1 LFTNTEALLQYAC
14 GRTSSLILK
23 TTRSEELI
31 SDSKTGAPRLM
42 RQLAT
47 EINKGKLARTKNELE
62 KEEMKS
68 AM

>member
-1 LFTNTEALLQYAC
+1 
-14 GRTSSLILK
+14 
-23 TTRSEELI
+23 LI
-31 SDSKTGAPRLM
+31 SESKTGVPRSM
-42 RQLAT
+42 QGLAT